1 MEACGLTSETTP
13 QIRETDLFTS
23 HEALL
28 LNYEQAMTRVDS
40 TTGDWYDCS
49 AHLLW
54 IGERTRQPDGA
65 HVEFLRGVGN
75 PLGVKAGPDMSG
87 DDLFRLGM
95 MYSSGQGGCPMD
107 RVSAHMIFNLAAMKG
122 SIEARVY
129 RREMSQE
136 MEQDEI
142 AEAQKAARRWIDAGV
157 VSLAA

>member
-1 MEACGLTSETTP
+1 MNAQETAQGANDEQGL
-13 QIRETDLFTS
+13 
-23 HEALL
+23 
-28 LNYEQAMTRVDS
+28 
-40 TTGDWYDCS
+40 
-49 AHLLW
+49 
-54 IGERTRQPDGA
+54 
-65 HVEFLRGVGN
+65 
-75 PLGVKAGPDMSG
+75 PLPTAEMSG

-122 SIEARVY
+122 SLEAREY

-136 MEQDEI
+136 MEREEI

>member
-1 MEACGLTSETTP
+1 MNAQETAPQVDQEQGL
-13 QIRETDLFTS
+13 
-23 HEALL
+23 
-28 LNYEQAMTRVDS
+28 
-40 TTGDWYDCS
+40 
-49 AHLLW
+49 
-54 IGERTRQPDGA
+54 
-65 HVEFLRGVGN
+65 
-75 PLGVKAGPDMSG
+75 PLPTAEMSG

-95 MYSSGQGGCPMD
+95 MYSTGQGGCPMD

-157 VSLAA
+157 VKLAA

>member
-1 MEACGLTSETTP
+1 MNAQETAPDVDQAQGL
-13 QIRETDLFTS
+13 
-23 HEALL
+23 
-28 LNYEQAMTRVDS
+28 
-40 TTGDWYDCS
+40 
-49 AHLLW
+49 
-54 IGERTRQPDGA
+54 
-65 HVEFLRGVGN
+65 
-75 PLGVKAGPDMSG
+75 PLPTAEMSG

>member
-1 MEACGLTSETTP
+1 MNAQETAPQVDQEQGL
-13 QIRETDLFTS
+13 
-23 HEALL
+23 
-28 LNYEQAMTRVDS
+28 
-40 TTGDWYDCS
+40 
-49 AHLLW
+49 
-54 IGERTRQPDGA
+54 
-65 HVEFLRGVGN
+65 
-75 PLGVKAGPDMSG
+75 PLPTANMSG

>member
-1 MEACGLTSETTP
+1 MNAQETAPQVDQEQGL
-13 QIRETDLFTS
+13 
-23 HEALL
+23 
-28 LNYEQAMTRVDS
+28 
-40 TTGDWYDCS
+40 
-49 AHLLW
+49 
-54 IGERTRQPDGA
+54 
-65 HVEFLRGVGN
+65 
-75 PLGVKAGPDMSG
+75 PLPTAEMSG
-87 DDLFRLGM
+87 DDLFRLGL

>member
-1 MEACGLTSETTP
+1 MNAQETAPQVDQEQGQEAGL
-13 QIRETDLFTS
+13 
-23 HEALL
+23 
-28 LNYEQAMTRVDS
+28 
-40 TTGDWYDCS
+40 
-49 AHLLW
+49 
-54 IGERTRQPDGA
+54 
-65 HVEFLRGVGN
+65 
-75 PLGVKAGPDMSG
+75 PLPTADMNG

-142 AEAQKAARRWIDAGV
+142 AEAQKAARRRIDAGV